1 MKRIAELAQIVRR
14 IHYIFP
20 LENCCRASTHK
31 FTEGTFSDQS
41 VRSRNITSLP
51 FLLRK

>member
-1 MKRIAELAQIVRR
+1 MKRIAGLAQIVRSN
-14 IHYIFP
+14 HEIFP

-31 FTEGTFSDQS
+31 FTEGIFSIQS
-41 VRSRNITSLP
+41 VRLRNITSLP

>member
-1 MKRIAELAQIVRR
+1 MKRIAELAQVVRR
-14 IHYIFP
+14 NHYIFP
-20 LENCCRASTHK
+20 LENCCRARTHK
-31 FTEGTFSDQS
+31 FTEGTFSVQS